1 MRGEFIGQ
9 TKFGRSITSQS
20 PERLSISTVHQFSEI
35 LPCLAAIPKTC
46 CCVEGR
52 ESVFE
57 SLGVEHGQS
66 EFRHGFPILLFC
78 YPFVIPTAQI
88 PAISSNQQTKP
99 ATSRESPKLLPVY
112 VICCFCSAPEE
123 GLEPPTR

>member
-35 LPCLAAIPKTC
+35 LPCLAATPKTC

-66 EFRHGFPILLFC
+66 EFRHWLSNSSFLLSFC
-78 YPFVIPTAQI
+78 YPNSPNSGDFEQPANQTGNKPGIP
-88 PAISSNQQTKP
+88 
-99 ATSRESPKLLPVY
+99 
-112 VICCFCSAPEE
+112 
-123 GLEPPTR
+123 